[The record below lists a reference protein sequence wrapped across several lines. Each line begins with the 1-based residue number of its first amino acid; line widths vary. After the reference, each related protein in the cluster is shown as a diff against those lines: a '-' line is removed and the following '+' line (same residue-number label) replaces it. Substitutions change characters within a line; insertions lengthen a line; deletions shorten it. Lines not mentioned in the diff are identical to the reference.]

1 MSAHN
6 PQQIPLSSALQA
18 HLKTRNIKQQEL
30 ADVLSVDVRTLRRWL
45 SGQTIITD
53 VRELRRIADILQVAP
68 ERLGVASSLYIP
80 LTSEQIDEV
89 TQHAWKQIR
98 AGKYQEANI

>member
-45 SGQTIITD
+45 SGQTVITD

-68 ERLGVASSLYIP
+68 ESLGVTSSLYIP
-80 LTSEQIDEV
+80 LKLEQFYEV
-89 TQHAWKQIR
+89 TQNPWKHINS
-98 AGKYQEANI
+98 GKDF